1 MKLKNVIIIFLK
13 KKYIYIYIEGE
24 QKLRLGKKDEK
35 ETLGH

>member
-13 KKYIYIYIEGE
+13 KNIYIYIEGE